1 MFVFQSGEQDYAA
14 CDGNAYQNGD
24 TEPEASSEL
33 AAVFVAYHLFLDLF
47 LVDFAIVVHG

>member
-1 MFVFQSGEQDYAA
+1 MFFFQSGEQDYAA
-14 CDGNAYQNGD
+14 CDGKAHQNGD

-33 AAVFVAYHLFLDLF
+33 AAVFVAHHLF